1 MQIGTGKRIIY
12 STCTMYRASQT
23 EKTKLPEASQTL
35 KDLFTTVSECLI
47 KIYLFIQ
54 A

>member
-1 MQIGTGKRIIY
+1 MTENYGT
-12 STCTMYRASQT
+12 TASQT
-23 EKTKLPEASQTL
+23 EKTKLPETSQTL
-35 KDLFTTVSECLI
+35 KDLFTTVYECL